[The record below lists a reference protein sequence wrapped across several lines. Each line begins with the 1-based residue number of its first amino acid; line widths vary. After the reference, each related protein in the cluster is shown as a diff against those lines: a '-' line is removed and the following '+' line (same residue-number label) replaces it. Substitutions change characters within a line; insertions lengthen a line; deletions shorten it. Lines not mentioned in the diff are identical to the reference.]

1 MFSALYFNTQ
11 ILYHLSFT
19 IYYLPIMRVV
29 GRRKAAVVFLV
40 LGICLVAIA
49 VALNVGWILLNLRQV
64 ALLVLGVVFFA
75 LIITGLVL
83 NTIFLLREIRRN
95 EQHDAFLNA
104 VTHELKT
111 PIASIQLYLETL
123 KTRKV
128 TADKRREFYDIML
141 TDSNRLLNTV
151 EQVLQAGRTRERARL
166 LNISEI
172 NLENLLKESVEI
184 IRSRYNLAE
193 NAIEFVATE
202 TGARVS
208 GDSAELHTV
217 FTNLLDNAVKYS
229 ADEIKVFIKMKANGD
244 RNIETHITDSGV
256 GLSPNE
262 LKRIFKRFYRVPNL
276 STEKAKG
283 TGLGLYIVRAIIK
296 KHHGK
301 IWVESKGEGK
311 GSTFIVQLP
320 RIKESSELR
329 LEA

>member
-1 MFSALYFNTQ
+1 
-11 ILYHLSFT
+11 
-19 IYYLPIMRVV
+19 MRVA

-49 VALNVGWILLNLRQV
+49 VTLNVGWILLNLRQV

-111 PIASIQLYLETL
+111 PIASIRLYLETL
-123 KTRKV
+123 KTRDV
-128 TADKRREFYDIML
+128 TEVKRREFYDIML
-141 TDSNRLLNTV
+141 SDSNRLLNTV

-166 LNISEI
+166 LNISKI
-172 NLENLLKESVEI
+172 NLEHLLKESVEI
-184 IRSRYNLAE
+184 VRRRYNLDEHSIELAAAE
-193 NAIEFVATE
+193 NSVK
-202 TGARVS
+202 VS
-208 GDSAELHTV
+208 GDFAELQTV

-229 ADEIKVFIKMKANGD
+229 GDEIKVFIKVQVNDKKV
-244 RNIETHITDSGV
+244 ETHITDAGF
-256 GLSPNE
+256 GLSSKE
-262 LKRIFKRFYRVPNL
+262 LKRIFRRFYRVPNL

-296 KHHGK
+296 KHKGK
-301 IWVESKGEGK
+301 IWAESNGEGK
-311 GSTFIVQLP
+311 GSTFIVQL
-320 RIKESSELR
+320 RKIRDKE
-329 LEA
+329 